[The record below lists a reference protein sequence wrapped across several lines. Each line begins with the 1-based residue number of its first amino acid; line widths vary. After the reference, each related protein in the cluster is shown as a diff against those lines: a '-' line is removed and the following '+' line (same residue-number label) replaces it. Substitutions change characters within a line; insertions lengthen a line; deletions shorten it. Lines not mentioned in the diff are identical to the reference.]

1 MTRLYQQLLIRLIP
15 DEMLEAIDV
24 LYKEQVRRLQS
35 EPRLIAGTDLLTPQ
49 AYAVEVVGSL
59 LDTARNAGW
68 RPLAEDLAE
77 CVGFRTEY
85 DQ

>member
-1 MTRLYQQLLIRLIP
+1 MTRLYQKLLIRLIP

-24 LYKEQVRRLQS
+24 LYKEQVRRLQF
-35 EPRLIAGTDLLTPQ
+35 EPRLIAGTGLLTQQ

-68 RPLAEDLAE
+68 RPLAEDFEE
-77 CVGFRTEY
+77 CFGFRTEY